1 MTNQEQAFMTAY
13 SRCVAVASR
22 CDVEYFLAN
31 KERAQNVDY
40 YEEKKIADE
49 TEYWSHIEDAWL
61 MWLEAIDFA
70 KETTK

>member
-1 MTNQEQAFMTAY
+1 MTNQEQAFIKAY

-31 KERAQNVDY
+31 KERAQGADY

-49 TEYWSHIEDAWL
+49 IEYWSHIEDAWL

-70 KETTK
+70 KEATE